1 MFRFE
6 VNPLC
11 AALTLPF
18 LFLSTRKSLSLT
30 LKFETFKIKLSLLRQ
45 LQGYYEERF
54 FLELNRLLTLEKYL
68 RDWEFVLS
76 NILCLLLVILVEDL
90 QFQF

>member
-6 VNPLC
+6 VNQLC

-18 LFLSTRKSLSLT
+18 LFLSIRKSLSLT

-76 NILCLLLVILVEDL
+76 NILCLLLVILVEAL

>member
-6 VNPLC
+6 VNQLC